1 MSCAKEHY
9 DSLSVSTHVLP
20 ARSNVTSQGGWDNEW
35 EYKACSASFSWP
47 NCPDTQDTRETQE
60 AVQKVRFKFESL
72 KMPPK
77 RGILFLF
84 WLQSTFAEASFF
96 GPNFFSSGFPPS
108 SLVHLR
114 NETVDIVSFSIL
126 HKIID
131 IKESRSCTTFPTYKY
146 ENNTHNNNIY
156 IVQYR
161 PHKSS
166 SSWRTGWACLRTT

>member
-1 MSCAKEHY
+1 MPRCFLMSCAKEHY

-77 RGILFLF
+77 RGILLLF
-84 WLQSTFAEASFF
+84 WLQSTFAQSSFF
-96 GPNFFSSGFPPS
+96 GPDFFSSGFPASP
-108 SLVHLR
+108 LVHLR

-146 ENNTHNNNIY
+146 I
-156 IVQYR
+156 
-161 PHKSS
+161 
-166 SSWRTGWACLRTT
+166 